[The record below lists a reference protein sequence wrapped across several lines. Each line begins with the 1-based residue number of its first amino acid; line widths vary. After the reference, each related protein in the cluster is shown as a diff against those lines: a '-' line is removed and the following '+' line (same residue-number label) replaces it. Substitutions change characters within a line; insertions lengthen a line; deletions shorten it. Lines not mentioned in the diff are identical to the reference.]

1 MSEKKPMEAETYFI
15 AVLAKN
21 GQVITLPEMP
31 EGGITAERPVTNY
44 DVFETSRQV
53 VEEFNNSLLAQ
64 KITEMLL
71 PALMNPPTPQVS
83 DKIKD
88 ALKERG
94 FQTDTGSNN

>member
-1 MSEKKPMEAETYFI
+1 MEAETYFI
-15 AVLAKN
+15 AVLSKN

-31 EGGITAERPVTNY
+31 ENGIKADRPVTNY
-44 DVFETSRQV
+44 DVYETSRQV

-71 PALMNPPTPQVS
+71 PALLNPPTQQVS
-83 DKIKD
+83 DKVKE

-94 FQTDTGSNN
+94 FQTDTTSNN

>member
-1 MSEKKPMEAETYFI
+1 MSDKTPMEAETYFI

-31 EGGITAERPVTNY
+31 EDGIQAERPVTNY
-44 DVFETSRQV
+44 DVYETSRQV

-64 KITEMLL
+64 KVAEMVV
-71 PALMNPPTPQVS
+71 AAMNHPEPQVS

>member
-1 MSEKKPMEAETYFI
+1 MSDKAPMEAETYFI
-15 AVLAKN
+15 AVLSKN

-31 EGGITAERPVTNY
+31 EGGIKAERPVTNY

-64 KITEMLL
+64 KIAELLL
-71 PALMNPPTPQVS
+71 PVLMGPQSPQVS
-83 DKIKD
+83 DKVKD

-94 FQTDTGSNN
+94 FQTDTKSDN

>member
-1 MSEKKPMEAETYFI
+1 MSEKTPMEAETYFI
-15 AVLAKN
+15 AVVAEN

-31 EGGITAERPVTNY
+31 EGGIQAKRPVTNY

-64 KITEMLL
+64 KVAEMVI
-71 PALMNPPTPQVS
+71 AAMNQPEPQVS

-94 FQTDTGSNN
+94 FQTDTASNN

>member
-1 MSEKKPMEAETYFI
+1 MSDKTPMEAETYFI

-31 EGGITAERPVTNY
+31 EDGIQAERPVTNY
-44 DVFETSRQV
+44 DVYETSRQV

-64 KITEMLL
+64 KVAEMVV
-71 PALMNPPTPQVS
+71 AAMNQPEPQVS